1 MKGVVIRDYISSD
14 FTKIIDLWEQTGLGR
29 ANRGD
34 NQQIIEQSIA
44 MGGCMFVAVYQ
55 DKLVGTS
62 WMTFDGR
69 RLHLHHFGVSPT
81 FQRNGIGK
89 MLTVESLKF
98 AKKKGYQIKLEVHQ
112 SNKPAIG
119 LYKKFGF
126 EFLGDYDVYIIRDVN
141 GLNL

>member
-14 FTKIIDLWEQTGLGR
+14 FPKIMDLWEQTGLGR

-44 MGGCMFVAVYQ
+44 MGGCMLVAVYQ